1 MKKLFKELKRKYPDE
16 FFIEEEVLLSYSFD
30 TSFFYSIPEAVFI
43 PKEKNKL
50 IDIVSLLLENKI
62 KITPR
67 GKGTGRS
74 GGCVPHPESVV
85 VSTERLKNKIEFFK
99 EDEILFVEPGFSI
112 DEINEF
118 LKNYKYFYPVDPAS
132 SDIASVGGTVA
143 TNAGGPRALRYG
155 VTINYVN
162 GLSVLLSDGTVLNT
176 RGLLKK
182 NKLFYPVEKI
192 FVGSE
197 GTLGLIT
204 EIYLKVIKIP
214 DYKKSILI
222 ESEKKEILEIS
233 KELIKKENVT
243 LCEIMEWENKFLLWT
258 ELKGKKDDVLTEI
271 SKLKKIV
278 KGNLILPSN
287 EGEEEKILSL
297 RKKYSNLMWILKGGK
312 KSIDITVPVSKT
324 EPLIL
329 FYEEIEDKYKI
340 KIIPYGHFG
349 DGNIHTSIIFEKRE
363 KEKAEKIKKEICEFV
378 LDIGGTVTGEHG
390 FGIKY
395 IEYTKRFKEYEI
407 MKKIK
412 KALDPYDLF
421 NPSKIEGEFNLN
433 RYDPGENK
441 KMCILCSLCNLY
453 SNNYKKFLREDKST
467 RGEIFLSKIKG
478 ELNISEEN
486 KSSLK
491 FCPIGFE
498 I

>member
-1 MKKLFKELKRKYPDE
+1 RELKKKFPEE
-16 FFIEEEVLLSYSFD
+16 FFIEEEVLYAYSFD
-30 TSFFYSIPEAVFI
+30 TSFFYSLPKAVFI

-62 KITPR
+62 PVTPR
-67 GKGTGRS
+67 GKATGRS

-85 VSTERLKNKIEFFK
+85 VSTERLKNKIEFFI
-99 EDEILFVEPGFSI
+99 EDEILYLEPGFTI

-118 LKNYKYFYPVDPAS
+118 LKNYGYFYPVDPAS
-132 SDIASVGGTVA
+132 SDIASIGGTVA

-162 GLSVLLSDGTVLNT
+162 GLSVLISDGTVLNT

-204 EIYLKVIKIP
+204 EIYLKVIRIP
-214 DYKKSILI
+214 EYKKSILI
-222 ESEKKEILEIS
+222 ESEKKEILKIS
-233 KELIKKENVT
+233 KELIKKENIT

-258 ELKGKKDDVLTEI
+258 EYIGKKEDVIQEI
-271 SKLKKIV
+271 EKLKKTI
-278 KGNLILPSN
+278 KGNLILPFN
-287 EGEEEKILSL
+287 QEEEEKILSL
-297 RKKYSNLMWILKGGK
+297 RKKYSNLMWNLKGRK
-312 KSIDITVPVSKT
+312 KSIDVTVPVSKIDS
-324 EPLIL
+324 LIL
-329 FYEEIEDKYKI
+329 FYEKLENKYKI

-363 KEKAEKIKKEICEFV
+363 NGKAEKMKREICEYV

-395 IEYTKRFKEYEI
+395 IMYTKRFKEYEI

-421 NPSKIEGEFNLN
+421 NPSKIEGEFKVNK
-433 RYDPGENK
+433 YEPGENK

-453 SNNYKKFLREDKST
+453 SDNYKKFLREDKGT

-478 ELNISEEN
+478 NLKISKEN
-486 KSSLK
+486 KESLK
-491 FCPIGFE
+491 YCPLGFE